1 VGVYVPGGRFAYPST
16 VLMAAI
22 PAKIAGV
29 EKVVVATPPKNLNQE
44 VLAAAYLAGV
54 DEIYQVGGP
63 VAVAALAIGTKTI
76 PKVDLIVGP
85 GNAFVTEAKRQL
97 FGEVAI
103 DLLAGPSELVIL
115 ADSSASADFLA
126 ADLMAQAEH
135 DPMARTIL
143 ISMDKDLLKKVK
155 ALVPREKLYQC
166 QLIFESSVTKAIEK
180 LNKFAGEHVELM
192 VRNPQ
197 SLLARVKNAGA
208 LFIGPYSPAVMGD
221 YWAGPS
227 HVLPTGRSATFS
239 SGLSVANFMKRSS
252 LIEIGPKAF
261 IKGGKAAFQMA
272 MAEGL
277 LQHAKSIKVRV

>member
-1 VGVYVPGGRFAYPST
+1 
-16 VLMAAI
+16 M
-22 PAKIAGV
+22 
-29 EKVVVATPPKNLNQE
+29 
-44 VLAAAYLAGV
+44 
-54 DEIYQVGGP
+54 
-63 VAVAALAIGTKTI
+63 
-76 PKVDLIVGP
+76 
-85 GNAFVTEAKRQL
+85 
-97 FGEVAI
+97 
-103 DLLAGPSELVIL
+103 IL